1 MLFGLVLVLV
11 LVLAFDT
18 KPRLQNRIA
27 YLVVELELEIVP
39 SLPHRQA
46 QAHIATTA
54 TDFQRARKHMSCT
67 NADRNTSNNPAH
79 GMTLKHQREGTDQL
93 WYKTSNTPCDMC

>member
-1 MLFGLVLVLV
+1 MLFGLV

-18 KPRLQNRIA
+18 KPRLLQDRIA
-27 YLVVELELEIVP
+27 YLVLEPEVVP

-46 QAHIATTA
+46 QAHIAATA
-54 TDFQRARKHMSCT
+54 TDLQRARKHMSCT

-93 WYKTSNTPCDMC
+93 WYKTSNAPYDNC